1 MMFDN
6 HAVKKRIKEII
17 EADADLYD
25 SAGVPGKIA
34 QVYIGYPKNKNIHA
48 ISPTPYCVITNHVDL
63 LKVQPYAQQVNNQ
76 WTSKQNF
83 VKYMIIVADR
93 QESGELVEKS
103 LDEILYKIINTLDKN
118 IALRK
123 PDGTDPLAKK
133 SLVAGGSALQAG
145 QYQGQATDGFELDFE
160 VLVLS

>member
-6 HAVKKRIKEII
+6 HAVKQRIKEII
-17 EADADLYD
+17 EADVSLYD
-25 SAGVPGKIA
+25 PTGIPGKIS
-34 QVYIGYPKNKNIHA
+34 QVFIGYPKNKNIHA
-48 ISPTPYCVITNHVDL
+48 VSPTPYCVITNHVDL

-93 QESGELVEKS
+93 QASGELVEKS
-103 LDEILYKIINTLDKN
+103 LDEILQKVINTLDKN
-118 IALRK
+118 VELRK
-123 PDGTDPLAKK
+123 SDGTDPLAKK
-133 SLVAGGSALQAG
+133 SVVAGGSALQAG

-160 VLVLS
+160 VMVLT